1 MDESLRTG
9 LIMFAI
15 TAVVGAL
22 SWLVQDLRSDVK
34 TLLLSNENR
43 VSTEQHNALAQS
55 LREGNA
61 ALARELSELKV
72 QLRGKGVIS

>member
-15 TAVVGAL
+15 TSVVGAL
-22 SWLVQDLRSDVK
+22 AWLVNDLRTDVK

-43 VSTEQHNALAQS
+43 VSVEQHNALAKS
-55 LREGNA
+55 LREDMGTLRTD
-61 ALARELSELKV
+61 LAVMRDRMERKP
-72 QLRGKGVIS
+72 